1 MCIWSLLTIW
11 AAPATAVSADYQ
23 IIRGPHHDRLLTK
36 SVLPVSFF
44 LVPIDILCDGAGA
57 GKTHTMEGS
66 KQDPGINYR
75 AMKELFRSACTPVN
89 NPFTW
94 GIHWQAAS
102 CCKRSYKRMAGKTTQ
117 RGRTQMSPATL

>member
-1 MCIWSLLTIW
+1 VYVCMCIWSLLTIW

-75 AMKELFRSACTPVN
+75 AMKELFRSACMSVN
-89 NPFTW
+89 NSFTN
-94 GIHWQAAS
+94 GIRLVVQ
-102 CCKRSYKRMAGKTTQ
+102 
-117 RGRTQMSPATL
+117 LLDNV